1 MISIAE
7 PSPRTLS
14 DEEFALFQ
22 KLVKRLSGIALGP
35 QKKPLLLCRLGPRLR
50 ALGLRS
56 FGEYYR
62 RVTAAGG
69 EGELVHML
77 DCICTNE
84 THFFRERE
92 QFELLEREIL
102 PAWHAGAGAG
112 AGDGAPPA
120 RGRPLRAWSAA
131 CSTGEEPYSIAMAL
145 LDSLPSRDRRDV
157 AGRTPPRAGAASTGA
172 PGISILATDLSSRAL
187 DQAQRAVWP
196 IERASEIPEERL
208 RTYMLRGTG
217 ASAGLMK
224 ARPELRGLV
233 TFRRFNLL
241 DAAPKR
247 FGLFDLI
254 FCRNVLIYFDAATK
268 ASIVARLIASLA
280 PSGYLFLGHAEGLH
294 GADHRVRCVAPSVYR
309 LQPPAGLERSRNTH
323 SPEHASCLRTSE

>member
-1 MISIAE
+1 MISTAE
-7 PSPRTLS
+7 LSPRTLS
-14 DEEFALFQ
+14 DEDFALFQ
-22 KLVKRLSGIALGP
+22 RLVKRLSGIALGP

-69 EGELVHML
+69 EGELAHML

-102 PAWHAGAGAG
+102 PAWHESAGHG
-112 AGDGAPPA
+112 GAPFA
-120 RGRPLRAWSAA
+120 RGRRPLRAWSAA
-131 CSTGEEPYSIAMAL
+131 CSTGEEPYSIAMTL
-145 LDSLPSRDRRDV
+145 LDSLPSTDR
-157 AGRTPPRAGAASTGA
+157 GAAAGQAPSWAGDAPVGATGI
-172 PGISILATDLSSRAL
+172 GILATDLSVRAL

-217 ASAGLMK
+217 ASEGLMK
-224 ARPELRGLV
+224 ARPELRRLI

-241 DAAPKR
+241 DAAPRR

-254 FCRNVLIYFDAATK
+254 FCRNVLIYFDAATR

-294 GADHRVRCVAPSVYR
+294 GTDHRVRCVAPSVYR
-309 LQPPAGLERSRNTH
+309 LQPPGGLDGSRNTS
-323 SPEHASCLRTSE
+323 SPEHASCLRISE

>member
-1 MISIAE
+1 MISTAE
-7 PSPRTLS
+7 LSPRTLS
-14 DEEFALFQ
+14 DEEFVLFQ
-22 KLVKRLSGIALGP
+22 RLVKRLSGIALGP

-84 THFFRERE
+84 THFFRERA

-102 PAWHAGAGAG
+102 PAWHERAGR
-112 AGDGAPPA
+112 GAPFA
-120 RGRPLRAWSAA
+120 RSRRPLRAWSAA
-131 CSTGEEPYSIAMAL
+131 CSTGEEPYSIAMTL
-145 LDSLPSRDRRDV
+145 LDSLPSPDRGDA
-157 AGRTPPRAGAASTGA
+157 AGQAPPWAGDAPVGA
-172 PGISILATDLSSRAL
+172 PGICILATDLSVRAL
-187 DQAQRAVWP
+187 DQARRAVWP
-196 IERASEIPEERL
+196 LERASEIPVERL

-217 ASAGLMK
+217 ASGGLMK
-224 ARPELRGLV
+224 ARPELRKLI
-233 TFRRFNLL
+233 TFWRFNLL
-241 DAAPKR
+241 DAAPRR

-254 FCRNVLIYFDAATK
+254 FCRNVLIYFDAATR

-294 GADHRVRCVAPSVYR
+294 GTDHGVRCVAPSVYR
-309 LQPPAGLERSRNTH
+309 LQPPRGLEGSRNT
-323 SPEHASCLRTSE
+323 SSSEHASCLRISE

>member
-1 MISIAE
+1 MIAVAA
-7 PSPRTLS
+7 PGTRTLS
-14 DEEFALFQ
+14 DDEFALFQ
-22 KLVKRLSGIALGP
+22 HLVKRLSGISLGP

-102 PAWHAGAGAG
+102 PAWRESAGY
-112 AGDGAPPA
+112 GAPDRGATHA
-120 RGRPLRAWSAA
+120 RVRRPLRAWSAA
-131 CSTGEEPYSIAMAL
+131 CSTGEEPYSIAMSL
-145 LDSLPSRDRRDV
+145 LDSLSSPERRGT
-157 AGRTPPRAGAASTGA
+157 AGQATGREGGAPTGA
-172 PGISILATDLSSRAL
+172 LGIGVLATDLSVRAL
-187 DQAQRAVWP
+187 EQAQRAVWP
-196 IERASEIPEERL
+196 IERASEIPDERL
-208 RTYMLRGTG
+208 RAYMLRGKG

-224 ARPELRGLV
+224 AGPELRRLV

-241 DAAPKR
+241 DAAPER

-254 FCRNVLIYFDAATK
+254 FCRNVFIYFDAATK
-268 ASIVARLIASLA
+268 ASIVAKLIASLA

-294 GADHRVRCVAPSVYR
+294 GTDPRVRCIAPSVYR
-309 LQPPAGLERSRNTH
+309 LQPPAGLKGSRKH
-323 SPEHASCLRTSE
+323 

>member
-1 MISIAE
+1 MISLAE
-7 PSPRTLS
+7 LSPRTLS

-62 RVTAAGG
+62 RVTAAGDD
-69 EGELVHML
+69 GELVHML

-102 PAWHAGAGAG
+102 PAWRESAGH
-112 AGDGAPPA
+112 GAPSG
-120 RGRPLRAWSAA
+120 RGGRPLRAWSAA
-131 CSTGEEPYSIAMAL
+131 CSTGEEPYSIAMTL
-145 LDSLPSRDRRDV
+145 LDSLPSPDRGAA
-157 AGRTPPRAGAASTGA
+157 AGEASPWAGAASAGA
-172 PGISILATDLSSRAL
+172 PGLCILATDLSVRAL

-196 IERASEIPEERL
+196 LERASEIPEERL

-224 ARPELRGLV
+224 ARPELRRLI

-280 PSGYLFLGHAEGLH
+280 PGGYLFLGHAEGLH

-309 LQPPAGLERSRNTH
+309 LQPPAGLDGSRTTS
-323 SPEHASCLRTSE
+323 SPEHASCLRISE

>member
-35 QKKPLLLCRLGPRLR
+35 QKKPLLICRLGPRLR
-50 ALGLRS
+50 ALRLRS

-69 EGELVHML
+69 EEELVHML

-102 PAWHAGAGAG
+102 PAWHESAGH
-112 AGDGAPPA
+112 GAPFA
-120 RGRPLRAWSAA
+120 RGRRPLRAWSAA

-145 LDSLPSRDRRDV
+145 LDSLPSPDRGDV
-157 AGRTPPRAGAASTGA
+157 AGQAPPWAGAASTGA

-196 IERASEIPEERL
+196 IERSSEIPEERL

-217 ASAGLMK
+217 ASEGLMK
-224 ARPELRGLV
+224 ARPELRRLV

-309 LQPPAGLERSRNTH
+309 LQPPAGLEGSRNTP
-323 SPEHASCLRTSE
+323 SPEHASCLRISE

>member
-22 KLVKRLSGIALGP
+22 RLVKRLSGIALGS

-62 RVTAAGG
+62 RVTAAGD

-102 PAWHAGAGAG
+102 PAWHASAGH
-112 AGDGAPPA
+112 GAPFA
-120 RGRPLRAWSAA
+120 RGRRPLRAWSAA

-145 LDSLPSRDRRDV
+145 LDSLPSPDRSDV
-157 AGRTPPRAGAASTGA
+157 AGQAPPRAGAAPTGA

-196 IERASEIPEERL
+196 LERASEISEERL
-208 RTYMLRGTG
+208 RAYMLRGTG

-224 ARPELRGLV
+224 ARPELRKLV

-309 LQPPAGLERSRNTH
+309 LQPPAGLVGSRNTP

>member
-1 MISIAE
+1 MISLAE
-7 PSPRTLS
+7 LSPRALS

-22 KLVKRLSGIALGP
+22 RLVKRLSGIALGP
-35 QKKPLLLCRLGPRLR
+35 QKKPLLICRLGPRLR

-69 EGELVHML
+69 DDELARML

-92 QFELLEREIL
+92 QFEFLEREIL
-102 PAWHAGAGAG
+102 PAWHESAGHGATF
-112 AGDGAPPA
+112 A
-120 RGRPLRAWSAA
+120 RGRRPLRAWSAA
-131 CSTGEEPYSIAMAL
+131 CSTGEEPYSIAMTL
-145 LDSLPSRDRRDV
+145 LDSLPSRERSGA
-157 AGRTPPRAGAASTGA
+157 AGQAPPRAGAASTGA
-172 PGISILATDLSSRAL
+172 PGIGILATDLSVRAL

-208 RTYMLRGTG
+208 RAYMLRGTG

-224 ARPELRGLV
+224 ARPELRRLI

-241 DAAPKR
+241 DAAPTR

-268 ASIVARLIASLA
+268 ASIVAKLIASLA

-294 GADHRVRCVAPSVYR
+294 GTDHRVRCVAPSVYR
-309 LQPPAGLERSRNTH
+309 LQPPGGLEGSRNTS
-323 SPEHASCLRTSE
+323 SPEHASCLRISE

>member
-35 QKKPLLLCRLGPRLR
+35 QKKPLLICRLGPRLR

-62 RVTAAGG
+62 RVTAAGD

-102 PAWHAGAGAG
+102 PAWHESAGHG
-112 AGDGAPPA
+112 PPSA
-120 RGRPLRAWSAA
+120 RGRRPLRAWSAA
-131 CSTGEEPYSIAMAL
+131 CSTGEEPYSIAMTL
-145 LDSLPSRDRRDV
+145 LDSLPSRDCRDV
-157 AGRTPPRAGAASTGA
+157 AAQAPPWAGAASTGA
-172 PGISILATDLSSRAL
+172 PGICILATDLSVRAL

-196 IERASEIPEERL
+196 IERASEISEERL

-224 ARPELRGLV
+224 ARPELRRLI

-268 ASIVARLIASLA
+268 ASIVAKLIASLA

-309 LQPPAGLERSRNTH
+309 LQPPAGLERSRNTP

>member
-1 MISIAE
+1 MMSLAE
-7 PSPRTLS
+7 LSPRALS

-22 KLVKRLSGIALGP
+22 RLVKRASGIALGP

-62 RVTAAGG
+62 RVTAPGG
-69 EGELVHML
+69 EGELVRML

-102 PAWHAGAGAG
+102 PAWHDGAGHG
-112 AGDGAPPA
+112 ARSA
-120 RGRPLRAWSAA
+120 RGGRPLRAWSAA
-131 CSTGEEPYSIAMAL
+131 CSTGEEPYSIAMTL
-145 LDSLPSRDRRDV
+145 LDGLPSPARGDA
-157 AGRTPPRAGAASTGA
+157 AGQAPPSRGDAPVGA
-172 PGISILATDLSSRAL
+172 PGICILATDLSVRAL

-208 RTYMLRGTG
+208 RAYMLRGTG
-217 ASAGLMK
+217 ASAGFMK
-224 ARPELRGLV
+224 ARPELRRLI

-294 GADHRVRCVAPSVYR
+294 GTDHRVRCVAPSVYR
-309 LQPPAGLERSRNTH
+309 LQPPAGLDGSRNTS
-323 SPEHASCLRTSE
+323 SPEHASCLRISE

>member
-7 PSPRTLS
+7 LSPRTLN
-14 DEEFALFQ
+14 DEEFVLFQ
-22 KLVKRLSGIALGP
+22 RLVKRLSGIALGP

-92 QFELLEREIL
+92 QFDLLEREIL
-102 PAWHAGAGAG
+102 PAWHASAGR
-112 AGDGAPPA
+112 GAPSA
-120 RGRPLRAWSAA
+120 RGGRPLRAWSAA
-131 CSTGEEPYSIAMAL
+131 CSTGEEPYSIAMTL
-145 LDSLPSRDRRDV
+145 LDSLPSPDRSAA
-157 AGRTPPRAGAASTGA
+157 AGQASPGAGAASTGA
-172 PGISILATDLSSRAL
+172 PGICILATDLSARAL

-208 RTYMLRGTG
+208 RAYMLRGTG

-224 ARPELRGLV
+224 ARPELRKLV

-294 GADHRVRCVAPSVYR
+294 GTDHRVRCVAPSVYR
-309 LQPPAGLERSRNTH
+309 LQPPPGLEGSRNTP
-323 SPEHASCLRTSE
+323 SPEHASCLRISE

>member
-1 MISIAE
+1 MISLAE
-7 PSPRTLS
+7 LGPRALS

-22 KLVKRLSGIALGP
+22 RLVKRASGIALGP

-62 RVTAAGG
+62 RVTAPGGEG

-84 THFFRERE
+84 THFFRERD

-102 PAWHAGAGAG
+102 PAWHEGAGH
-112 AGDGAPPA
+112 GAPFA
-120 RGRPLRAWSAA
+120 RGGRPLRAWSAA
-131 CSTGEEPYSIAMAL
+131 CSTGEEPYSIAMSL
-145 LDSLPSRDRRDV
+145 LDSLPSRERSDAARQ
-157 AGRTPPRAGAASTGA
+157 APPWAGAASTGA
-172 PGISILATDLSSRAL
+172 PEICILATDLSVRAL

-224 ARPELRGLV
+224 ARPELRRLIS
-233 TFRRFNLL
+233 FRRFNLL
-241 DAAPKR
+241 DAAPRR

-294 GADHRVRCVAPSVYR
+294 GTDHRVRCVAPSIYR
-309 LQPPAGLERSRNTH
+309 LQPPAGLEGSRNTS
-323 SPEHASCLRTSE
+323 SPEHASCLRISE

>member
-1 MISIAE
+1 MISTAE
-7 PSPRTLS
+7 LSPRTLG
-14 DEEFALFQ
+14 DEEFVLFQ
-22 KLVKRLSGIALGP
+22 RLVKRLSGIALGP
-35 QKKPLLLCRLGPRLR
+35 QKKPLLVCRLGPRLR

-102 PAWHAGAGAG
+102 PAWHESAGH
-112 AGDGAPPA
+112 GAPFA
-120 RGRPLRAWSAA
+120 RGRRPLRAWSAA
-131 CSTGEEPYSIAMAL
+131 CSTGEEPYSIAMTL
-145 LDSLPSRDRRDV
+145 LDSLPSPDR
-157 AGRTPPRAGAASTGA
+157 GGAAGQAPPWAGDAPVGA
-172 PGISILATDLSSRAL
+172 PGICILATDLSVRAL

-196 IERASEIPEERL
+196 IERASEIPEERR

-224 ARPELRGLV
+224 ARPELRRLI

-241 DAAPKR
+241 DAAPRR
-247 FGLFDLI
+247 FGLFDVI

-268 ASIVARLIASLA
+268 AKIVARLIASLA

-294 GADHRVRCVAPSVYR
+294 GTDHRVRCVAPSVYR
-309 LQPPAGLERSRNTH
+309 LQPSRGLEGSRNTS
-323 SPEHASCLRTSE
+323 SPEHASCLRISE

>member
-1 MISIAE
+1 MMSLAE
-7 PSPRTLS
+7 LSPRTLS
-14 DEEFALFQ
+14 DEDFALFQ
-22 KLVKRLSGIALGP
+22 RLVKRASGIALGP

-62 RVTAAGG
+62 RVTAPDG

-84 THFFRERE
+84 THFFRERD

-102 PAWHAGAGAG
+102 PAWHESAGH
-112 AGDGAPPA
+112 GAPFA
-120 RGRPLRAWSAA
+120 RGRRPLRAWSAA
-131 CSTGEEPYSIAMAL
+131 CSTGEEPYSIAMSV
-145 LDSLPSRDRRDV
+145 LDSPHFRDRSDAPV
-157 AGRTPPRAGAASTGA
+157 DAAPPRAGAASTGA
-172 PGISILATDLSSRAL
+172 PGICILATDLSVRAL

-196 IERASEIPEERL
+196 IERAAEIPEERL
-208 RTYMLRGTG
+208 RAYMLRGTG

-224 ARPELRGLV
+224 AQPELRRLI

-294 GADHRVRCVAPSVYR
+294 GTDHRVRCVAPSVYR
-309 LQPPAGLERSRNTH
+309 LQPPAGLEGSRNTS
-323 SPEHASCLRTSE
+323 SPEHASCLRISE

>member
-1 MISIAE
+1 MIAVAE
-7 PSPRTLS
+7 PGARALS
-14 DEEFALFQ
+14 DDEFVLFQ
-22 KLVKRLSGIALGP
+22 HLVKRLSGISLGP

-69 EGELVHML
+69 EGELVRML

-102 PAWHAGAGAG
+102 PAWQQGAGR
-112 AGDGAPPA
+112 GAPG
-120 RGRPLRAWSAA
+120 RGAPRVHVRRPLRAWSAA
-131 CSTGEEPYSIAMAL
+131 CSTGEEPYSIAMTL
-145 LDSLPSRDRRDV
+145 LDSLSSPDH
-157 AGRTPPRAGAASTGA
+157 GGAAGQAPCRSGSASMVA
-172 PGISILATDLSSRAL
+172 PGIGVLATDLSVRAL
-187 DQAQRAVWP
+187 EQARRAVWP
-196 IERASEIPEERL
+196 IERASEIPDERL
-208 RTYMLRGTG
+208 RAYMLRGRG

-224 ARPELRGLV
+224 AGPELRQLV

-241 DAAPKR
+241 DAAPER

-254 FCRNVLIYFDAATK
+254 FCRNVFIYFDAPTK
-268 ASIVARLIASLA
+268 EAIVAKLIASLA
-280 PSGYLFLGHAEGLH
+280 PGGYLFLGHAEGLH
-294 GADHRVRCVAPSVYR
+294 GTDPRVRCVAPSVYR
-309 LQPPAGLERSRNTH
+309 LQPPAAFKGSRTQ
-323 SPEHASCLRTSE
+323 

>member
-1 MISIAE
+1 MIAVAE
-7 PSPRTLS
+7 PGTRSLS
-14 DEEFALFQ
+14 DDEFVLFQ
-22 KLVKRLSGIALGP
+22 KLVKRLSGISLGP
-35 QKKPLLLCRLGPRLR
+35 QKKPLVLCRLGPRLR

-102 PAWHAGAGAG
+102 PAWEKSAGPGSP
-112 AGDGAPPA
+112 DRGAPRA
-120 RGRPLRAWSAA
+120 RVRRPLRAWSAA
-131 CSTGEEPYSIAMAL
+131 CSTGEEPYSIAMTL
-145 LDSLPSRDRRDV
+145 LDSLSSDHSGARADRAPR
-157 AGRTPPRAGAASTGA
+157 RAGGA
-172 PGISILATDLSSRAL
+172 PAGVPGIGVLATDLSVRAL
-187 DQAQRAVWP
+187 ERARCAVWP
-196 IERASEIPEERL
+196 IDRASEIPDGRL
-208 RTYMLRGTG
+208 RAYMLRGTG

-224 ARPELRGLV
+224 AGPELRQIV

-241 DAAPKR
+241 DAAPER

-254 FCRNVLIYFDAATK
+254 FCRNVFIYFDAATK
-268 ASIVARLIASLA
+268 AEIVAKLIASLA
-280 PSGYLFLGHAEGLH
+280 PGGYLFLGHAEGLH
-294 GADHRVRCVAPSVYR
+294 GTDPRVRCVAPSVYR
-309 LQPPAGLERSRNTH
+309 LQPPAGLKGSRIQ
-323 SPEHASCLRTSE
+323 

>member
-7 PSPRTLS
+7 LSPRTLS
-14 DEEFALFQ
+14 DEEFVLFQ
-22 KLVKRLSGIALGP
+22 RLVKRLSGIALGP
-35 QKKPLLLCRLGPRLR
+35 QKKPLLVCRLGPRLR

-62 RVTAAGG
+62 RVIAADG
-69 EGELVHML
+69 EAELVHML

-102 PAWHAGAGAG
+102 PAWRESAGH
-112 AGDGAPPA
+112 GAPFA
-120 RGRPLRAWSAA
+120 RGPRPLRAWSAA
-131 CSTGEEPYSIAMAL
+131 CSTGEEPYSIAMTL
-145 LDSLPSRDRRDV
+145 LDSLRSPDRGGA
-157 AGRTPPRAGAASTGA
+157 AGQAPPRAGDAPLAA
-172 PGISILATDLSSRAL
+172 PGICILATDLSVRVL

-208 RTYMLRGTG
+208 RAYMLRGTG
-217 ASAGLMK
+217 ASGGLMK
-224 ARPELRGLV
+224 ARPELRRLI

-241 DAAPKR
+241 DAAPRR

-268 ASIVARLIASLA
+268 ASIVTRLIASLA
-280 PSGYLFLGHAEGLH
+280 PSGHLFLGHAEGLH
-294 GADHRVRCVAPSVYR
+294 GTDHRVRCVAPSVYR
-309 LQPPAGLERSRNTH
+309 LQPPEGLEGSPKPS
-323 SPEHASCLRTSE
+323 SPEHASCLRISE

>member
-14 DEEFALFQ
+14 DEEFAMFQ
-22 KLVKRLSGIALGP
+22 RLVKRLSGIALGP

-69 EGELVHML
+69 EGELVNML

-102 PAWHAGAGAG
+102 PAWHASAGH
-112 AGDGAPPA
+112 GAPSA
-120 RGRPLRAWSAA
+120 RGGRPLRAWSAA

-145 LDSLPSRDRRDV
+145 LDSLPSPDRRAA
-157 AGRTPPRAGAASTGA
+157 AGQASPWAGAAPVGA
-172 PGISILATDLSSRAL
+172 PGICILATDLSARAL

-196 IERASEIPEERL
+196 IERASEIPEQRL

-224 ARPELRGLV
+224 ARPELRELV

-309 LQPPAGLERSRNTH
+309 LQPPAGLEGSRNTP
-323 SPEHASCLRTSE
+323 SPEHASCLRISE

>member
-1 MISIAE
+1 MISLAE
-7 PSPRTLS
+7 LGSRALG
-14 DEEFALFQ
+14 DEEFAMFQ
-22 KLVKRLSGIALGP
+22 RLVRRASGIALGP

-62 RVTAAGG
+62 RVTAPGG

-84 THFFRERE
+84 THFFRERD

-102 PAWHAGAGAG
+102 PAWHESAGHGASF
-112 AGDGAPPA
+112 A

-131 CSTGEEPYSIAMAL
+131 CSTGEEPYSIAMSL
-145 LDSLPSRDRRDV
+145 LDSLPSRDRGDA
-157 AGRTPPRAGAASTGA
+157 AGQAPPRAAAASTGA
-172 PGISILATDLSSRAL
+172 PGICILATDLSVRAL

-224 ARPELRGLV
+224 ARPELRRLI

-294 GADHRVRCVAPSVYR
+294 GTDHRVRCVAPSVYR
-309 LQPPAGLERSRNTH
+309 LSPPAALEARRTTS
-323 SPEHASCLRTSE
+323 SPEHASCLRISE